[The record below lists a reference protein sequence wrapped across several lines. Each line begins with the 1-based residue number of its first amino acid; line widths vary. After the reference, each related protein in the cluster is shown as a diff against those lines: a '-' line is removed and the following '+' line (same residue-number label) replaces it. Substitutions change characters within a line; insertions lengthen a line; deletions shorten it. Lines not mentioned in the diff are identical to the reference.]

1 MKLINPLVI
10 IFILSTI
17 LLITAASFL
26 LCVPVALLYDESPDP
41 FLWSAL
47 IAAATSVLL
56 YHISKKASR
65 EKANI
70 REGALSVSLAW
81 IVLSAAGTL
90 PYILSGSIP
99 SFINAFFETVSGFT
113 TTGASIL
120 SDIESLPHS
129 ILFWRSLTHWIGGL
143 GIILFVIIIMPALGM
158 TANQLLP
165 LESSLKEKI
174 HPKTKSVALRLLYVY
189 IGLTLFQILLLFA
202 GEMNLFDSI
211 CHTFGTVSTGGFSTK
226 NSSMIEYSA
235 FSQYITILFMFL
247 SGVSFVIYYHIVKL
261 SFHKVKYN
269 DELWFYIATIL
280 FFGTLVSC
288 ILLANTTLSLE
299 PAFREGFFQV
309 VAFITTT
316 GLVSADYL
324 QWPSAGMIILFRLF
338 FAGASTGST
347 TGSIKMVRH
356 LLVLKNIR
364 SSFTRLIHPS
374 MVTQIRVN
382 NKPITEH
389 NNLSA
394 TSFLIIYIFIFLAG
408 TMTFAVSGLDPL
420 TAASAAASSLGNV
433 GPGFGSIGPVFNYLH
448 LPVISKLISSLLM
461 IIGRLE
467 IYTFFI
473 LFTRSFWKI

>member
-1 MKLINPLVI
+1 MKQINPFVI
-10 IFILSTI
+10 IFMLSTI
-17 LLITAASFL
+17 LLITAVSFL

-47 IAAATSVLL
+47 IAASTSVLL

-65 EKANI
+65 EKVNI

-90 PYILSGSIP
+90 PYLLSGSIP

-120 SDIESLPHS
+120 SDIESLPYS

-189 IGLTLFQILLLFA
+189 IGLTLVQVLLLVA

-226 NSSMIEYSA
+226 NTSMIEYSA
-235 FSQYITILFMFL
+235 YSQYIVILFMFL

-261 SFHKVKYN
+261 SLRKVKYN
-269 DELWFYIATIL
+269 DELWFYLATTL

-316 GLVSADYL
+316 GFVSADYL
-324 QWPSAGMIILFRLF
+324 QWPSAGMIILFLLF

-382 NKPITEH
+382 NKPITEQ

-408 TMTFAVSGLDPL
+408 AVTFVICGLDPL

-448 LPVISKLISSLLM
+448 LPAISKVISSLLM

>member
-120 SDIESLPHS
+120 SDIESLPYS
-129 ILFWRSLTHWIGGL
+129 VLFWRSLTHWIGGL

-189 IGLTLFQILLLFA
+189 IGLTLVQILLLVA

-226 NSSMIEYSA
+226 NTSMIEYSA
-235 FSQYITILFMFL
+235 YSQYIVILFMFL

-261 SFHKVKYN
+261 SLRKVKYN
-269 DELWFYIATIL
+269 DELWFYLAVTL

-316 GLVSADYL
+316 GFVSADYL
-324 QWPSAGMIILFRLF
+324 QWPSAGMIILFLLF

-356 LLVLKNIR
+356 LLVIKNIR
-364 SSFTRLIHPS
+364 SSFSRLVHPG

-382 NKPITEH
+382 NKPITEQ

-408 TMTFAVSGLDPL
+408 TLTFVITGLDPL
-420 TAASAAASSLGNV
+420 AAASASATSLGNV
-433 GPGFGSIGPVFNYLH
+433 GPGFGSIGPVFNFLH
-448 LPVISKLISSLLM
+448 LPAISKLISSLLM